1 MTRFSK
7 AGVDYF
13 PVDVA
18 FDDNLELLIAEFGA
32 DGLYVF
38 IRLLQRIYGL
48 YGYYCPFGDDERL
61 LFSGQIGLPEKRV
74 GDIAAC
80 AVRRGLF
87 DPGCY
92 EKYHILTSP
101 GIQRRYFEIVRRR
114 KAVETNADYLLIDA
128 DKILKNA
135 DKTEQSKAEQ
145 SKAKQSRPK
154 YRAAWGRRRTP
165 GPAEPADPKDYK
177 QRAEMID
184 ALAEADTNHLMAM
197 AEKLEQQEA
206 CHG

>member
-38 IRLLQRIYGL
+38 VRLLQRIYGL
-48 YGYYCPFGDDERL
+48 YGYYCPFGDDARL
-61 LFSGQIGLPEKRV
+61 LFAGHIGLPEKRV
-74 GDIAAC
+74 AAIAEC

-92 EKYHILTSP
+92 EKYHILTSA

-114 KAVETNADYLLIDA
+114 KAVETNADYLLVDA

-135 DKTEQSKAEQ
+135 GNLEQ
-145 SKAKQSRPK
+145 SKAKESNAKQSKPK

-165 GPAEPADPKDYK
+165 GPAEPADPKDFNK
-177 QRAEMID
+177 RAEMID
-184 ALAEADTNHLMAM
+184 AIAEADTNSLMAL
-197 AEKLEQQEA
+197 AEEMEGKAA